1 MASERPLGS
10 SYVLQDVIGGRAMGQ
25 VWRGRDQ
32 GGHQLQETKSWC
44 SKYFATLTG
53 PTPLDACTMRQLNA
67 LS

>member
-1 MASERPLGS
+1 
-10 SYVLQDVIGGRAMGQ
+10 VLQDVIGGRAMGQ

-32 GGHQLQETKSWC
+32 GGHQLQGTKSWC

-53 PTPLDACTMRQLNA
+53 PTPLDACTLRQLNA